1 MNDLVANFH
10 FLRPLWLLGLMP
22 LYALLWRLKTRPGGR
37 EILRQF
43 CDPALLPFIA
53 AKGGEETRHWRFIA
67 LALGGSL
74 ALTALAGPTWRQL
87 PQPLFREDSALV
99 IVLDLSPSM
108 LATDLAPDRLTRARY
123 KIRDLLAARQQ
134 GQTALV
140 VFAGRPFEVTPLT
153 DDVNTISSQLEI
165 MTPALMPVPG
175 SDLLGAYQHA
185 AALLQQAGHADGDIL
200 LVTDGVAYGQQ
211 SALSDA
217 VSKAHWRV
225 SILGMGTSGGAP
237 VPQAD
242 GGFIKDSA
250 GSIVMARLDETAL
263 RSLAA
268 GGHGLYVGVRNDD
281 ADINAIHQFLQRASL
296 NGKTSATRR
305 VSEQWDELGPWLL
318 LPLLPLAGL
327 AFRRGMLLS
336 LFFIPLL
343 LPAQRAEALDW
354 WFSPDQAGQREFQR
368 KDYAKAA
375 NAFQHPGWRG
385 AAYYRQGD
393 YQAAAKALNEGSDA
407 ESRYNLGNALAR
419 QGQFK
424 EALAAYDAALKE
436 NPQHDDAR
444 FNKSLIED
452 LLRKQE
458 QESEKEPSEKNQQ
471 SDKQQD
477 NQQGQQGEGEADKG
491 AKPTDGQQDSQDAG
505 REQPAEASDE
515 QQSGKEQSA
524 QQDAQSGREGAGKGN
539 AAMNDEQRKQAAE
552 QAAQAAADGNSEEK
566 LSSEQWLRQVPDD
579 PGGLW
584 RRKFQYQYQ
593 RQYGGQAGSE
603 DTW

>member
-1 MNDLVANFH
+1 MSDLLANFH
-10 FLRPLWLLGLMP
+10 FLRPLWLLGLVP
-22 LYALLWRLKTRPGGR
+22 LCALLWRLKARPGGR

-53 AKGGEETRHWRFIA
+53 AKGASETRHWPFVA
-67 LALGGSL
+67 VALGGSL
-74 ALTALAGPTWRQL
+74 AITALAGPTWRQL
-87 PQPLFREDSALV
+87 PQPLFREDTALV

-175 SDLLGAYQHA
+175 SDLLGAYQQA
-185 AALLQQAGHADGDIL
+185 SALLRQAGHTEGDIL

-211 SALSDA
+211 SALNDA
-217 VSKAHWRV
+217 VSKARWRV
-225 SILGMGTSGGAP
+225 SILGIGTSGGAP
-237 VPQAD
+237 VPRAD
-242 GGFIKDSA
+242 GGFLKDSGGA
-250 GSIVMARLDETAL
+250 IVVARLDETAL

-268 GGHGLYVGVRNDD
+268 GGHGLYAGVRNDD
-281 ADINAIHQFLQRASL
+281 ADINAIHQFLQRAGLS
-296 NGKTSATRR
+296 GKTSETRR

-318 LPLLPLAGL
+318 LPLLPLAAL

-336 LFFIPLL
+336 LLLLALL

-354 WFSPDQAGQREFQR
+354 WFSPDQTGQREFQR
-368 KDYAKAA
+368 KEYAKAA
-375 NAFQHPGWRG
+375 DAFQHPGWRG

-393 YQAAAKALNEGSDA
+393 YQAAANALNEGSDA

-452 LLRKQE
+452 LLRQQDE
-458 QESEKEPSEKNQQ
+458 ESEKEQSEKGQP
-471 SDKQQD
+471 SPEQQD
-477 NQQGQQGEGEADKG
+477 EQQGQQGEGAAENG
-491 AKPTDGQQDSQDAG
+491 SKPTDGQQQSQEAG
-505 REQPAEASDE
+505 QEQQSEASDE

-539 AAMNDEQRKQAAE
+539 AAMSDEQRKQAAE
-552 QAAQAAADGNSEEK
+552 QAAQAAAEGNSEEK
-566 LSSEQWLRQVPDD
+566 LSAEQWLRQVPDD

-603 DTW
+603 DAW